1 MEYFRTQIFGT
12 LKSDAHTGSLS
23 PWFLREEDLTENN
36 LAMSRTVTLWWGL
49 THSPG
54 HARVHV
60 SQVT

>member
-36 LAMSRTVTLWWGL
+36 FGYE
-49 THSPG
+49 
-54 HARVHV
+54 
-60 SQVT
+60 